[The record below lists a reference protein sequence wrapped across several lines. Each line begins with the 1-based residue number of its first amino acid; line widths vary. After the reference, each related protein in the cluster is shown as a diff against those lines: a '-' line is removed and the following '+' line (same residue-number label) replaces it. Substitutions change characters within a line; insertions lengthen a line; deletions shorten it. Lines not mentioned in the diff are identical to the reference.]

1 MGTNGGT
8 IISFTSTPSLHAVTS
23 RMPSHPN
30 GCANFTFQL
39 PSIANA
45 SKKNTNSA
53 ERRANHN
60 AVERARREC
69 LNTKFQELAHA
80 LPSLAQ
86 VRRPSKSIIVQKSL
100 DFIYTARQKDELHDK
115 EMRSIRSENESLREE
130 INKLREELGLDP
142 LPPREEPKPTTSQT
156 DDAKEDAN
164 KNTPEIKAEAD
175 IPTTTTAH
183 EPKSS
188 TDFQIKPE
196 DSRSDDD
203 YSNGNTDDDYEQ
215 DPSETTIDGKNVEA
229 DQTKQHIENQPCLYD
244 GLVYLDTS
252 MNHHTGYP
260 PSDFDFPM
268 DMTSMD
274 HLVDANSLNLNF
286 DDSLN
291 AHEMGTFCGSFP
303 IQQKYYPSPPYEAAM
318 IDLSGHIPLLGIA
331 EFNTAICIEE
341 LLKIWVTPPF
351 PIPHNLSFDFVIR
364 LIVYLQK
371 TPPL

>member
-23 RMPSHPN
+23 RMPSHHPN

-100 DFIYTARQKDELHDK
+100 DFIYTARQKDDLHDK

-130 INKLREELGLDP
+130 INKLRERLGLDP
-142 LPPREEPKPTTSQT
+142 LPPREEPKQTISQQT
-156 DDAKEDAN
+156 DDAKEDSN
-164 KNTPEIKAEAD
+164 KNAPEIKTEAD
-175 IPTTTTAH
+175 NSTTNTTATATITAAATTTTTAH
-183 EPKSS
+183 ELKSS
-188 TDFQIKPE
+188 ADVQIKSE

-203 YSNGNTDDDYEQ
+203 CSNGNTDDDYEP
-215 DPSETTIDGKNVEA
+215 DSSELIDGLMY
-229 DQTKQHIENQPCLYD
+229 Q
-244 GLVYLDTS
+244 LDPS

-260 PSDFDFPM
+260 ASDFDFPM
-268 DMTSMD
+268 DITSMD
-274 HLVDANSLNLNF
+274 HLVDANSLNLHF
-286 DDSLN
+286 DDTLN
-291 AHEMGTFCGSFP
+291 AHDMGAFCGGSFP
-303 IQQKYYPSPPYEAAM
+303 IQQKYYPSPPYEATSM
-318 IDLSGHIPLLGIA
+318 INLSGQIPFSMSP
-331 EFNTAICIEE
+331 E
-341 LLKIWVTPPF
+341 
-351 PIPHNLSFDFVIR
+351 HSHM
-364 LIVYLQK
+364 
-371 TPPL
+371 